1 MSNDIKK
8 NRLAFIDIETTGLDI
23 ERHEIVQLGVVLV
36 EQKWDG
42 DKPTFEILDE
52 LELKVKPE
60 RIHLADKVALR
71 INGYNEA
78 DWALAYSLKEA
89 MQMFADK
96 TKDSIMVAHNVAFDF
111 CFLAKAFS
119 LTGIENKMHYHKL
132 DTISIAF
139 AKLHLKEGVD
149 RFSLQ
154 YLCTHF
160 GIENK
165 RAHTALSDCRATLE
179 LYKKLMSL

>member
-1 MSNDIKK
+1 MKENK
-8 NRLAFIDIETTGLDI
+8 LAFIDIETTGLDQ
-23 ERHEIVQLGVVLV
+23 EKHEIIQLGCILV
-36 EQKWDG
+36 DQKWSEDG
-42 DKPTFEILDE
+42 RPEFKVLEEF
-52 LELKVKPE
+52 ELKIKPE
-60 RIHLADKVALR
+60 RIGLADKVALK

-78 DWALAYSLKEA
+78 DWANAFGLSDVMRIFSE
-89 MQMFADK
+89 K
-96 TKDSIMVAHNVAFDF
+96 TEDAIMVAHNVAFDF

-119 LTGIENKMHYHKL
+119 TTGVTNKMHYHKL

-139 AKLHLKEGVD
+139 AKLHLKESVD

-154 YLCTHF
+154 FLCDYF

-165 RAHTALSDCRATLE
+165 RAHTALADCQATFE